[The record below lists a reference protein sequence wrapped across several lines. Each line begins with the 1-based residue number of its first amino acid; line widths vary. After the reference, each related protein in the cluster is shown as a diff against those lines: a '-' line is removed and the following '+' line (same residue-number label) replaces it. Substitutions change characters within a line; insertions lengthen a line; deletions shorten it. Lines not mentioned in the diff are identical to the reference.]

1 MQIKINMK
9 KPTNKQITETLN
21 LNSFTIVCTAPPLP
35 PISAGTWL
43 NLLSDFQK
51 GGALTGHKLLL
62 GFLGK
67 RGGMTFFKRVA
78 VFT

>member
-51 GGALTGHKLLL
+51 GGP
-62 GFLGK
+62 
-67 RGGMTFFKRVA
+67 
-78 VFT
+78 

>member
-21 LNSFTIVCTAPPLP
+21 LNNFTIVCTAPPLP

-43 NLLSDFQK
+43 NRLSDFQK
-51 GGALTGHKLLL
+51 WGP
-62 GFLGK
+62 
-67 RGGMTFFKRVA
+67 
-78 VFT
+78 

>member
-21 LNSFTIVCTAPPLP
+21 LNNFTIVCTAPPLP

-51 GGALTGHKLLL
+51 GGPWQDINCYWGSWQ
-62 GFLGK
+62 
-67 RGGMTFFKRVA
+67 RGEE
-78 VFT
+78 